1 MRCVF
6 VGVKLDRGALTQIST
21 ELGRTSRVRYRCP
34 LTRWTWLRAAELP
47 TVHPAVAMAVF
58 WRERERERAP
68 RINIISVVHQ
78 LIAASS
84 LVDLLVFSRA
94 CVRRCRDPLISFPA
108 NNQRLRWNPDSEV

>member
-58 WRERERERAP
+58 WRERERERESAAYQY
-68 RINIISVVHQ
+68 HQ
-78 LIAASS
+78 
-84 LVDLLVFSRA
+84 
-94 CVRRCRDPLISFPA
+94 RRTSA
-108 NNQRLRWNPDSEV
+108 NSCQLAG